1 MKVGLIKEKLDGYVK
16 RGEDGGVNWGKG
28 GNERK
33 FDIMSHGWWRWGGS
47 AADVHELK
55 DRHLLASVCVRACVW
70 PLMITHSVRA
80 ELNLMDMYPQIFSH
94 H

>member
-33 FDIMSHGWWRWGGS
+33 FDIMSHGWCWWGGWRRTS
-47 AADVHELK
+47 MSLK
-55 DRHLLASVCVRACVW
+55 TDIC
-70 PLMITHSVRA
+70 
-80 ELNLMDMYPQIFSH
+80 
-94 H
+94 